1 MNFLGDYGHHP
12 KRNDFVKV
20 PSDGAPQ
27 CQLFPPQGL
36 GGGGVDGA
44 ISKAGGKKLLEAR
57 ESARMRSK
65 NWRLKRYL
73 DGLEFKTFWIKMLLG
88 DSRIFGIV
96 RLVGR
101 LSWI

>member
-1 MNFLGDYGHHP
+1 MNFLGDYGHNP
-12 KRNDFVKV
+12 KRKDFVKV
-20 PSDGAPQ
+20 PSDGH
-27 CQLFPPQGL
+27 FPVSVVAPQGL

-73 DGLEFKTFWIKMLLG
+73 DGLEFKTFWIKMFVGEILVFLG
-88 DSRIFGIV
+88 SSD
-96 RLVGR
+96 
-101 LSWI
+101 

>member
-1 MNFLGDYGHHP
+1 MGIS
-12 KRNDFVKV
+12 VSV
-20 PSDGAPQ
+20 A
-27 CQLFPPQGL
+27 PQGL

-57 ESARMRSK
+57 ESARMLQK
-65 NWRLKRYL
+65 LGRYL

-88 DSRIFGIV
+88 DSSIFGII

-101 LSWI
+101 LPWI